1 MVFIFTGIMVNF
13 LCAFFLI
20 NALWVPPKSPV
31 NLFRVFVWQI
41 LGNYVFSEIWND
53 LNTTDVKEREKL

>member
-1 MVFIFTGIMVNF
+1 MVNF